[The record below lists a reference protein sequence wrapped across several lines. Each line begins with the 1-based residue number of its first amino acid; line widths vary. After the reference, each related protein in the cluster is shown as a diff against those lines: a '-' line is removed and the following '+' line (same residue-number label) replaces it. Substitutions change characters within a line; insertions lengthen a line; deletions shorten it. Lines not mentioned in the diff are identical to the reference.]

1 MPPQRAN
8 MPDWYPQLLN
18 DVAARIDTGRRR
30 AVVAAN
36 TELVLTY
43 WQVGNEILLR
53 QRAEGWGHG

>member
-1 MPPQRAN
+1 